1 MGWRLA
7 MSNFL
12 NQLSKMLKSSVE
24 TLLAPADDPRETF
37 ATPQQRRELMLDRV
51 RETLTQNAALLKR
64 LDSRLKQA
72 KEKLPNLEEQART
85 ALREKREDFSRLTL
99 QHRPLTVIEI
109 QSIESQIRDVQ
120 QEAQRIAIIEQN
132 VVAQIESCRTR
143 QEMIAARYN
152 AAEAQV
158 MAHEAVGGVTD
169 ELSDLGAALE
179 IAEEKAETMQAR
191 AFALDQLAEVG
202 VLSDQVFAQD
212 EIDRAV
218 EEQLQKMKGHSPNI
232 R

>member
-1 MGWRLA
+1 

-12 NQLSKMLKSSVE
+12 NKFSKMLKSSAE

-37 ATPQQRRELMLDRV
+37 ATPQQRREVMLTRV
-51 RETLTQNAALLKR
+51 REALTQNAALLRR
-64 LDSRLKQA
+64 LDFRLKQA
-72 KEKLPNLEEQART
+72 KEKLPRLEEQARN
-85 ALREKREDFSRLTL
+85 ALREKREDFARLTL
-99 QHRPLTVIEI
+99 QHRQLTVIEI
-109 QSIESQIRDVQ
+109 QSIESQIREAQ
-120 QEAQRIAIIEQN
+120 QESQRIAIIEQK
-132 VVAQIESCRTR
+132 VVAQIESFRTR

-179 IAEEKAETMQAR
+179 IAEEKAENMQAR
-191 AFALDQLAEVG
+191 ASALDQLAEVG
-202 VLSDQVFAQD
+202 VLSDRAFDQY

-218 EEQLQKMKGHSPNI
+218 EEQFAKLKSQASK
-232 R
+232 